1 MALSHDP
8 RCRQCRREGTK
19 LFLKGGRCY
28 TKKCAIDRRNFPP
41 GQSAGGP
48 QKKLTE
54 YAIQLREKQKMKR
67 YYRVLEKPF
76 RNTLKEAERRRG
88 VSGENLLALLELRLD
103 NVVYRLNLSASR
115 AQSRQLV
122 AHGHFA
128 VNGARVD
135 IPSYIVKPG
144 DSISVLEGS
153 RKIVPILESLRGT
166 GKRIPDWLSLDP
178 ASFSA
183 KILAVPSREQI
194 DAPVQE
200 QLIVE
205 FYSR

>member
-1 MALSHDP
+1 
-8 RCRQCRREGTK
+8 
-19 LFLKGGRCY
+19 LKGGRCY